1 MRSVLSAALIFV
13 AVATISAHHT
23 ASYIY
28 DIDRPVL
35 LQGMVSEVEWKNPHV
50 LLHLDVKEN
59 DGVTISWLLEAR
71 AVSIMRRMGM
81 EQDFIQ
87 SGKSAEVTVC
97 AARDGSHEAG
107 LQSLNQSGVTTWVG
121 ECAN

>member
-1 MRSVLSAALIFV
+1 MRAVLSAALIIV
-13 AVATISAHHT
+13 AVAAVSAHHS

-28 DIDRPVL
+28 DIQKPVL
-35 LQGMVSEVEWKNPHV
+35 LKGIVTEVEWRNPHV

-59 DGVTISWLLEAR
+59 DGVTVSWLLEAR
-71 AVSIMRRMGM
+71 AVYIMRRMGM

-87 SGKSAEVTVC
+87 TGKTVDVTVC
-97 AARDGSHEAG
+97 AAKDGSHKAG
-107 LQSLNQSGVTTWVG
+107 LQSINQSGVMTWVG